1 MKRNIFKTLAV
12 VALAASMT
20 SCGDD
25 FLDTKNYKGVD
36 VDNGLSNVAA
46 VSNAVNG
53 EYYWLHNYR
62 FAGNYAI
69 NIGEIPTD
77 MAYWNTATGHF
88 DDIYQFTF
96 TDQDNYLYG
105 IWNYGYKVIDNSTR
119 AIKAAKNLYESSS
132 EDDKATLD
140 VALGEAYALRGYA
153 KLLMVNVYGHQV
165 KVDGQDF
172 STQPGLVISDEP
184 IAAFQEV
191 ERSTVGQTY
200 ESIISDFKAALE
212 HFATAGGD
220 QGQAVYFTKP
230 AVEGLLGRTYLYME
244 NFDEAYSYA
253 QKALQD
259 AGITSLATTAADY
272 KALYNTTG
280 SNSESLFYLAI
291 NSKDNFSANSCGTL
305 WSTYGYLPS
314 PKLRAMY
321 GANDCRTSIF
331 AYSDNNGVEYF
342 KGGKF
347 SDFQSG
353 NAANATNYL
362 VNASEMFLIEAEAKL
377 RATTPDLA
385 AAKEALLVV
394 AKRNADIQGVDDLP
408 TTKDDLFSFLKD
420 ERARE
425 LFQEEHRLWDLRRW
439 NEKASVYAYGAPEVK
454 YTYTNYNISDLVF
467 PIPVDEINAGFGVK
481 QNEWSNTLPKAN

>member
-1 MKRNIFKTLAV
+1 MKRNIFKALAV
-12 VALAASMT
+12 VVLAASLT

-25 FLDTKNYKGVD
+25 FLETKNYKGVD
-36 VDNGLSNVAA
+36 VDNGLSNASAVA
-46 VSNAVNG
+46 NAVNG

-77 MAYWNTATGHF
+77 LAYWNAATGHF

-105 IWNYGYKVIDNSTR
+105 IWNYGYKVVDNSAR
-119 AIKAAKNLYESSS
+119 AIKAAKSLYGASS
-132 EDDKATLD
+132 EEDKVTLD
-140 VALGEAYALRGYA
+140 IAMGEAYALRGYA
-153 KLLMVNVYGHQV
+153 NLLMVNVYGHQI

-172 STQPGLVISDEP
+172 SNQPGLVISEEP
-184 IAAFQEV
+184 IAAFQGV

-200 ESIISDFKAALE
+200 DAIVSDFKASLE
-212 HFATAGGD
+212 HFAAAGGD
-220 QGQAVYFTKP
+220 QEQGVYFTKA
-230 AVEGLLGRTYLYME
+230 AVEGLLARTYLYME
-244 NFDEAYSYA
+244 NYEEAYSYA
-253 QKALQD
+253 QKALAD
-259 AGITSLATTAADY
+259 ANITSLTTTAAEY

-280 SNSESLFYLAI
+280 SNKESLFYLAI
-291 NSKDNFSANSCGTL
+291 NAKDNYSANSNGTL

-314 PKLRAMY
+314 PKLRKMY
-321 GANDCRTSIF
+321 GANDCRTAIF
-331 AYSDNNGVEYF
+331 NYSTTNGVEYF
-342 KGGKF
+342 KGGKL

-377 RATTPDLA
+377 RSANPDLA
-385 AAKEALLVV
+385 AAKAALLVV
-394 AKRNADIQGVDDLP
+394 AKRNADIHTVDDLP
-408 TTKDDLFSFLKD
+408 ATKEDLFSFLKD

-425 LFQEEHRLWDLRRW
+425 LFQEGHRLWDLRRW
-439 NEKASVYAYGAPEVK
+439 NEKASVYAYDAPEVK
-454 YTYTNYNISDLVF
+454 YTYNNYNVSDLVF
-467 PIPVDEINAGFGVK
+467 PIPVDEINAGFGVT